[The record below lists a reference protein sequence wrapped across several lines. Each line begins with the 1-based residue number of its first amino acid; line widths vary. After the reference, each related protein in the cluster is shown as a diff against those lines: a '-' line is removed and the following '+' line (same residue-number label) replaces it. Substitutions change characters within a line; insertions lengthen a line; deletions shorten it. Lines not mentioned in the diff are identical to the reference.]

1 MVILSKN
8 REQIINIENL
18 TNITIM
24 DEYGINEKVNEI
36 QSSSII
42 GEKYNTRIYFGTYE
56 TKDRAQEILLD
67 IYSKLTENKSC
78 YKMPEK

>member
-1 MVILSKN
+1 MIILSKN
-8 REQIINIENL
+8 REQIINIRNL
-18 TNITIM
+18 INITIIN
-24 DEYGINEKVNEI
+24 EYGVNEKVNEI

-42 GEKYNTRIYFGTYE
+42 GEEHSKRIYLGTYK

-67 IYSKLTENKSC
+67 IYSKVSENRSN